1 MLFNRP
7 RHHAAGGCMLLEGI
21 NVIWYRIG
29 ESLVHTESAVPAD
42 VPALVLL
49 TTEELEKRPILPGLE
64 SVLEHTPAVRS
75 ARFCRAEARSGCLS
89 GTLVLPRRGKD
100 GVRAAFGLLVTQNRI
115 VLTDDSAS
123 LPPLLHR
130 IAQEKRWTRGT
141 VGQVLHDFFEELIA
155 RDLRRLEELEEQAES
170 LEDQVLSDGAESA
183 GGQMHALRKE
193 TMALYRYYSQLD
205 DVACRLCENENGFF
219 SETETE
225 RFRLFESRVVRLREN
240 AQLLCEYCRQIQ
252 SAFQAQIDIRQNHVM
267 QILTIVTTI
276 FLPLTLLTGWY
287 GMNFVNMP
295 ELSWKYGY
303 LMVAVVSV
311 AVLALGLWIRKK
323 KKFW

>member
-141 VGQVLHDFFEELIA
+141 VGQALHDFFEELIA
-155 RDLRRLEELEEQAES
+155 RDLRRLEELEERAES

-183 GGQMHALRKE
+183 GG
-193 TMALYRYYSQLD
+193 
-205 DVACRLCENENGFF
+205 
-219 SETETE
+219 
-225 RFRLFESRVVRLREN
+225 
-240 AQLLCEYCRQIQ
+240 
-252 SAFQAQIDIRQNHVM
+252 
-267 QILTIVTTI
+267 
-276 FLPLTLLTGWY
+276 
-287 GMNFVNMP
+287 
-295 ELSWKYGY
+295 
-303 LMVAVVSV
+303 
-311 AVLALGLWIRKK
+311 
-323 KKFW
+323 

>member
-1 MLFNRP
+1 MRMFRRLCCSQRRSWRNARTFRGWKKFWNI
-7 RHHAAGGCMLLEGI
+7 RHRCAVRGP
-21 NVIWYRIG
+21 
-29 ESLVHTESAVPAD
+29 AVPRCAPTACP
-42 VPALVLL
+42 VRLCSRVREKTVSAPAY
-49 TTEELEKRPILPGLE
+49 
-64 SVLEHTPAVRS
+64 
-75 ARFCRAEARSGCLS
+75 
-89 GTLVLPRRGKD
+89 
-100 GVRAAFGLLVTQNRI
+100 GLLVTQNRI

-130 IAQEKRWTRGT
+130 IAQEKRWTKGT
-141 VGQVLHDFFEELIA
+141 VGQTLYDFFEQLIA
-155 RDLRRLEELEEQAES
+155 RDLHRLEELEEQAEA
-170 LEDQVLSDGAESA
+170 LEDQVLADGVDSLSA
-183 GGQMHALRKE
+183 AMNALRKE
-193 TMALYRYYSQLD
+193 TMALFRYYSQLD
-205 DVACRLCENENGFF
+205 DVACELCENENGFF

-225 RFRLFESRVVRLREN
+225 RFHLFEGRVARLREN

-252 SAFQAQIDIRQNHVM
+252 SAFQAQIDIRQNRVM

-303 LMVAVVSV
+303 LMVGVISA
-311 AVLALGLWIRKK
+311 AVLVLGLWICKK

>member
-1 MLFNRP
+1 M
-7 RHHAAGGCMLLEGI
+7 
-21 NVIWYRIG
+21 IWYRIG
-29 ESLVHTESAVPAD
+29 ESLIHTESAPCAD

-49 TTEELEKRPILPGLE
+49 TTEELEKRPDLPGLE
-64 SVLEHTPAVRS
+64 KVLEHTPSVRG
-75 ARFCRAEARSGCLS
+75 ARTCRAEVRPGCLS
-89 GTLVLPRRGKD
+89 GTLVLPRKGKD
-100 GVRAAFGLLVTQNRI
+100 GVRAAFGLLVTRNRI

-130 IAQEKRWTRGT
+130 IAQEKRWTKGT
-141 VGQVLHDFFEELIA
+141 VGQTLYDFFEQLIA
-155 RDLRRLEELEEQAES
+155 RDLHRLEELEEQAEA
-170 LEDQVLSDGAESA
+170 LEDQVLADGVDSLSA
-183 GGQMHALRKE
+183 AMNALRKE
-193 TMALYRYYSQLD
+193 TMALFRYYSQLD
-205 DVACRLCENENGFF
+205 DVACELCENENGFF

-225 RFRLFESRVVRLREN
+225 RFRLFEGRVARLREN

-252 SAFQAQIDIRQNHVM
+252 SAFQAQIDIRQNRVM

-303 LMVAVVSV
+303 LMVGVISA
-311 AVLALGLWIRKK
+311 AVLVLGLWICKK

>member
-1 MLFNRP
+1 MRP
-7 RHHAAGGCMLLEGI
+7 
-21 NVIWYRIG
+21 
-29 ESLVHTESAVPAD
+29 D
-42 VPALVLL
+42 
-49 TTEELEKRPILPGLE
+49 
-64 SVLEHTPAVRS
+64 
-75 ARFCRAEARSGCLS
+75 CLS
-89 GTLVLPRRGKD
+89 GTLVLPRKGKD
-100 GVRAAFGLLVTQNRI
+100 GVRAAYGLLVTQNRI

-130 IAQEKRWTRGT
+130 IAQEKRWTKGT
-141 VGQVLHDFFEELIA
+141 VGQTLYDFFEQLIA
-155 RDLRRLEELEEQAES
+155 RDLHRLEELEEQAEAS
-170 LEDQVLSDGAESA
+170 EDQVLADGVDSLSA
-183 GGQMHALRKE
+183 AMNALRKE
-193 TMALYRYYSQLD
+193 TMALFRYYSQLD
-205 DVACRLCENENGFF
+205 DVACELCENENGFF

-225 RFRLFESRVVRLREN
+225 RFRLFEGRVARLREN

-252 SAFQAQIDIRQNHVM
+252 SAFQAQIDIRQNRVM

-303 LMVAVVSV
+303 LMVGVISA
-311 AVLALGLWIRKK
+311 AVLVLGLWICKK

>member
-1 MLFNRP
+1 
-7 RHHAAGGCMLLEGI
+7 MLLGGKT
-21 NVIWYRIG
+21 VIWYRIG
-29 ESLVHTESAVPAD
+29 ESLVRTESAPCAD
-42 VPALVLL
+42 APALVLL
-49 TTEELEKRPILPGLE
+49 TTDELEKRPLLPGLE
-64 SVLEHTPAVRS
+64 NALEHTPTVRS
-75 ARFCRAEARSGCLS
+75 ARTCRAEVRPGCLS

-100 GVRAAFGLLVTQNRI
+100 GARAAFGLLVTQSRV
-115 VLTDDSAS
+115 VLTDDSGS

-130 IAQEKRWTRGT
+130 IAQEKRWPKGS
-141 VGQVLHDFFEELIA
+141 VGQFLYDFFEQLIA
-155 RDLRRLEELEEQAES
+155 RDLHRLEELEARAEE
-170 LEDQVLSDGAESA
+170 LEDQVLADSAETLGTPMS
-183 GGQMHALRKE
+183 ALRKE
-193 TMALYRYYSQLD
+193 TMALFRYYSQLD
-205 DVACRLCENENGFF
+205 DVACELCENENGFF

-225 RFRLFESRVVRLREN
+225 RFRLFEGRVARLREN

-252 SAFQAQIDIRQNHVM
+252 SSFQAQIDIRQNRVM

-303 LMVAVVSV
+303 LMVGVVSA
-311 AVLALGLWIRKK
+311 AVLALGLWICKK

>member
-1 MLFNRP
+1 M
-7 RHHAAGGCMLLEGI
+7 
-21 NVIWYRIG
+21 IWYRIG
-29 ESLVHTESAVPAD
+29 ESLVRTESAPRAD

-49 TTEELEKRPILPGLE
+49 TTEELEKRPDLPGLE
-64 SVLEHTPAVRS
+64 KVLEHTPSVRG
-75 ARFCRAEARSGCLS
+75 ARTCRAEVRPDCLS
-89 GTLVLPRRGKD
+89 GTLVLPRKGKD
-100 GVRAAFGLLVTQNRI
+100 GVRAAYGLLVTQNRI

-130 IAQEKRWTRGT
+130 IAQEKRWTKGT
-141 VGQVLHDFFEELIA
+141 VGQTLYDFFEQLIA
-155 RDLRRLEELEEQAES
+155 RDLHRLEELEEQAEA
-170 LEDQVLSDGAESA
+170 LEDQVLADGVDSLSA
-183 GGQMHALRKE
+183 AMNALRKE
-193 TMALYRYYSQLD
+193 TMALFRYYSQLD
-205 DVACRLCENENGFF
+205 DVACELCENENGFF
-219 SETETE
+219 SALETE
-225 RFRLFESRVVRLREN
+225 RFHLFEGRVARLREN

-252 SAFQAQIDIRQNHVM
+252 SAFQAQIDIRQNRVM

-303 LMVAVVSV
+303 LMVGVISA
-311 AVLALGLWIRKK
+311 AVLVLGLWICKK

>member
-75 ARFCRAEARSGCLS
+75 ARFCRVEARSGCLS

-141 VGQVLHDFFEELIA
+141 VGHNIPGIGNSLVTALGQRDFPMVQGCVLVMSIFVMVVNLI
-155 RDLRRLEELEEQAES
+155 
-170 LEDQVLSDGAESA
+170 
-183 GGQMHALRKE
+183 
-193 TMALYRYYSQLD
+193 
-205 DVACRLCENENGFF
+205 
-219 SETETE
+219 
-225 RFRLFESRVVRLREN
+225 
-240 AQLLCEYCRQIQ
+240 
-252 SAFQAQIDIRQNHVM
+252 IDITYKWIDPR
-267 QILTIVTTI
+267 VT
-276 FLPLTLLTGWY
+276 F
-287 GMNFVNMP
+287 
-295 ELSWKYGY
+295 E
-303 LMVAVVSV
+303 
-311 AVLALGLWIRKK
+311 
-323 KKFW
+323 

>member
-1 MLFNRP
+1 MLRAVYAFGRKFNDLVSYRRISYTYGIRTP
-7 RHHAAGGCMLLEGI
+7 RGCAGACASHNGGVGETPGPSGD
-21 NVIWYRIG
+21 WKSSGTYAIG
-29 ESLVHTESAVPAD
+29 
-42 VPALVLL
+42 
-49 TTEELEKRPILPGLE
+49 
-64 SVLEHTPAVRS
+64 
-75 ARFCRAEARSGCLS
+75 ARTCRAEVRPDCLS
-89 GTLVLPRRGKD
+89 GTLVLPRKGKD
-100 GVRAAFGLLVTQNRI
+100 GVRAAYGLLVTQNRI

-130 IAQEKRWTRGT
+130 IAQEKRWTKGT
-141 VGQVLHDFFEELIA
+141 VGQTLYDFFEQLIA
-155 RDLRRLEELEEQAES
+155 RDLHRLEELEEQAEA
-170 LEDQVLSDGAESA
+170 LEDQVLADGVDSLSA
-183 GGQMHALRKE
+183 AMNALRKE
-193 TMALYRYYSQLD
+193 TMALFRYYSQLD
-205 DVACRLCENENGFF
+205 DVACELCENENGFF

-225 RFRLFESRVVRLREN
+225 RFRLFEGRVARLREN

-252 SAFQAQIDIRQNHVM
+252 SAFQAQIDIRQNRVM

-303 LMVAVVSV
+303 LMVGVISA
-311 AVLALGLWIRKK
+311 AVLVLGLWICKK